1 MDILNIIHVNVLL
14 ALSLG
19 LAQLLVQGGLQMKFG
34 GIWDFLGGGQA
45 KSKGAQGQMPLLPE
59 RKPLLRVHN
68 IIHNKVGSY
77 NTTFIYTGIF
87 TCT

>member
-1 MDILNIIHVNVLL
+1 MHGHSEYIHVNVLL

-59 RKPLLRVHN
+59 RKPYSSTS
-68 IIHNKVGSY
+68 I
-77 NTTFIYTGIF
+77 
-87 TCT
+87 